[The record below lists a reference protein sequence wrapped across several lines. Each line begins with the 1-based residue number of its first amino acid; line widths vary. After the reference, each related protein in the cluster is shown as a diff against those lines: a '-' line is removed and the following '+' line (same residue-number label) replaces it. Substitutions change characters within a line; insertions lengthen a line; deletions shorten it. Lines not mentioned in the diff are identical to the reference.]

1 MHCMRVYID
10 DMRYDHSPYIYFYN
24 CEKISHV
31 FSFLIIHPRLDLQ
44 LYYYLVLGHHH
55 LSTQGQLFVPKTKS
69 RAF

>member
-1 MHCMRVYID
+1 MICDMIIVHTYIFK
-10 DMRYDHSPYIYFYN
+10 IVK
-24 CEKISHV
+24 KISHV